1 MNYKNGY
8 YKLFNEITDLI
19 EQLKKVQ
26 QEAEQVVVKNDVV
39 KKIEIF
45 SLYYFLLRIL

>member
-19 EQLKKVQ
+19 EQLKKIQ

-39 KKIEIF
+39 KKIENNK
-45 SLYYFLLRIL
+45 